1 MENKETI
8 KMYELAIFYGEDD
21 EVVETHEYETHEELA
36 NELKD
41 LLMYYKKYN
50 KMEIAII
57 TKEKDYDD
65 NIESELLYTIVNER
79 ENKEE

>member
-8 KMYELAIFYGEDD
+8 KIYELAIFYGEDD
-21 EVVETHEYETHEELA
+21 EVVEIHEYETHEELT
-36 NELKD
+36 NILRD
-41 LLMYYKKYN
+41 LLMYYKEYN

-65 NIESELLYTIVNER
+65 NLESELLYTIVNER
-79 ENKEE
+79 KSEEE

>member
-21 EVVETHEYETHEELA
+21 EVVETHEYETHEELTDV
-36 NELKD
+36 LKD
-41 LLMYYKKYN
+41 LLMYYERYS

-57 TKEKDYDD
+57 TKDKDYDD
-65 NIESELLYTIVNER
+65 NLESELLYTIVNER
-79 ENKEE
+79 E

>member
-8 KMYELAIFYGEDD
+8 KMYELAIFYGED
-21 EVVETHEYETHEELA
+21 VKVIETHEYETHEELA

-57 TKEKDYDD
+57 TKDKDYDD
-65 NIESELLYTIVNER
+65 NLESELLYTIINER